1 MNFRMIGQVVGRV
14 LCIEAALML
23 LPMIAAVIYD
33 ESPVPFLITIGITG
47 GIGLVMW
54 RVRAKSGGITA
65 RDGFLIVGLSWIA
78 MSLLGA
84 IPFVLTGDIPNY
96 IDALFE
102 TISGLTTTGAS
113 VVTSPESMTRGG
125 MFWRLFTHWIGGMGI
140 LVFVLAVLPMSG
152 NRSMHIMRAEVPGPT
167 VGKLV
172 PRIRKTASILYLL
185 YIALTLVETVL
196 LIAGGMSFYDAL
208 LHSFATAGT
217 GGLSTRALSIGYYN
231 SAYIDIVVGVFM
243 ILFGANFSLYYL
255 ILLGNIRTALR
266 NEELRW
272 FLGIIAFAVLTIAVD
287 IRNLYGGVGHALR
300 YSFFQVT
307 SIISTT
313 GFATADFNLWPE
325 YSKFLLVLLMCYEA
339 FSKLDGFTMR
349 ELFVSLA
356 CGLGYLLLAGK
367 LVEDDAFTQGTFV
380 LSACLLAAYALLLYA
395 WKKGKEKQPA
405 DSLPYQR
412 AIAIAV
418 LALVTFESTYNM
430 ALTSVSTTSRS
441 SYLESIPAYRE
452 LVARNEEKDSDFYR
466 YEKLSRVTKN
476 DGALAGY
483 PTASLFSST
492 SNAAVQDWY
501 DRMGMSESKVFYC
514 FDGQTPLSAALLN
527 VRYLFSRSDAEDSS
541 LYTLI
546 DEQDGVYLYKN
557 NKTLPAGF
565 ILQDGQNLSSSEFS
579 EETSDPFEVQNQMA
593 ASVSTSDPLFV
604 SIESEESGNQVFFDV
619 YTEGHYYAYCKSSK
633 IDTVSI
639 SSASVNKTYKK
650 VKYDYILDLGR
661 HEIGDHVTLTNDEDS
676 VLNAVVVRLDEAVLS
691 RTLQTLSEQPFTVD
705 SYDSSHVTGHVDVTK
720 AGRLI
725 LSIANEPGWTMKVD
739 GEAADYDVY
748 DGVFLSVPLTEGS
761 HTIELSYR
769 PAGLTTGLIVSLI
782 CLLVFIGI
790 GVAQK
795 RLGKKS

>member
-217 GGLSTRALSIGYYN
+217 GGLSTRALSIGFPSRNRSIGAYN

-272 FLGIIAFAVLTIAVD
+272 FLGVIAFSVITIAFD

-325 YSKFLLVLLMCYEA
+325 YSKFLLVLLM
-339 FSKLDGFTMR
+339 
-349 ELFVSLA
+349 FVGGSA
-356 CGLGYLLLAGK
+356 GGL
-367 LVEDDAFTQGTFV
+367 
-380 LSACLLAAYALLLYA
+380 
-395 WKKGKEKQPA
+395 
-405 DSLPYQR
+405 
-412 AIAIAV
+412 
-418 LALVTFESTYNM
+418 
-430 ALTSVSTTSRS
+430 
-441 SYLESIPAYRE
+441 
-452 LVARNEEKDSDFYR
+452 
-466 YEKLSRVTKN
+466 KLSRVMLLFKSCTIEVKKMLRPRCVEN
-476 DGALAGY
+476 VRLDGK
-483 PTASLFSST
+483 P
-492 SNAAVQDWY
+492 V
-501 DRMGMSESKVFYC
+501 
-514 FDGQTPLSAALLN
+514 DGQTVYNALT
-527 VRYLFSRSDAEDSS
+527 YFTF
-541 LYTLI
+541 YIIIMLI
-546 DEQDGVYLYKN
+546 
-557 NKTLPAGF
+557 A
-565 ILQDGQNLSSSEFS
+565 
-579 EETSDPFEVQNQMA
+579 
-593 ASVSTSDPLFV
+593 
-604 SIESEESGNQVFFDV
+604 
-619 YTEGHYYAYCKSSK
+619 
-633 IDTVSI
+633 
-639 SSASVNKTYKK
+639 
-650 VKYDYILDLGR
+650 
-661 HEIGDHVTLTNDEDS
+661 
-676 VLNAVVVRLDEAVLS
+676 
-691 RTLQTLSEQPFTVD
+691 
-705 SYDSSHVTGHVDVTK
+705 
-720 AGRLI
+720 
-725 LSIANEPGWTMKVD
+725 
-739 GEAADYDVY
+739 
-748 DGVFLSVPLTEGS
+748 
-761 HTIELSYR
+761 
-769 PAGLTTGLIVSLI
+769 GLIVSLDGLDFTTNFTAALSCLSNVGPGLSLVGPAGSFAIFSPLSKIVLMI
-782 CLLVFIGI
+782 CMLLG
-790 GVAQK
+790 
-795 RLGKKS
+795 RLEIFPLLLLFVPFTWRWK

>member
-96 IDALFE
+96 VDALFE

-272 FLGIIAFAVLTIAVD
+272 FLGIIAFAVLTIAFD

-325 YSKFLLVLLMCYEA
+325 YSKFLLVLLYE
-339 FSKLDGFTMR
+339 
-349 ELFVSLA
+349 
-356 CGLGYLLLAGK
+356 
-367 LVEDDAFTQGTFV
+367 
-380 LSACLLAAYALLLYA
+380 
-395 WKKGKEKQPA
+395 
-405 DSLPYQR
+405 
-412 AIAIAV
+412 
-418 LALVTFESTYNM
+418 
-430 ALTSVSTTSRS
+430 
-441 SYLESIPAYRE
+441 
-452 LVARNEEKDSDFYR
+452 
-466 YEKLSRVTKN
+466 
-476 DGALAGY
+476 
-483 PTASLFSST
+483 
-492 SNAAVQDWY
+492 
-501 DRMGMSESKVFYC
+501 
-514 FDGQTPLSAALLN
+514 
-527 VRYLFSRSDAEDSS
+527 
-541 LYTLI
+541 
-546 DEQDGVYLYKN
+546 DE
-557 NKTLPAGF
+557 
-565 ILQDGQNLSSSEFS
+565 
-579 EETSDPFEVQNQMA
+579 
-593 ASVSTSDPLFV
+593 
-604 SIESEESGNQVFFDV
+604 
-619 YTEGHYYAYCKSSK
+619 
-633 IDTVSI
+633 
-639 SSASVNKTYKK
+639 
-650 VKYDYILDLGR
+650 
-661 HEIGDHVTLTNDEDS
+661 
-676 VLNAVVVRLDEAVLS
+676 
-691 RTLQTLSEQPFTVD
+691 
-705 SYDSSHVTGHVDVTK
+705 
-720 AGRLI
+720 
-725 LSIANEPGWTMKVD
+725 
-739 GEAADYDVY
+739 
-748 DGVFLSVPLTEGS
+748 
-761 HTIELSYR
+761 
-769 PAGLTTGLIVSLI
+769 
-782 CLLVFIGI
+782 
-790 GVAQK
+790 
-795 RLGKKS
+795 

>member
-102 TISGLTTTGAS
+102 TVSGLTTTGAS

-272 FLGIIAFAVLTIAVD
+272 FLGIIAFAVLTIAFD

-325 YSKFLLVLLMCYEA
+325 YSKFLLVLLMFVGGCAGSTAGGLKVSRVMLLFKSCTIEV
-339 FSKLDGFTMR
+339 KKMLRPRCVENVRLDGKP
-349 ELFVSLA
+349 V
-356 CGLGYLLLAGK
+356 
-367 LVEDDAFTQGTFV
+367 
-380 LSACLLAAYALLLYA
+380 
-395 WKKGKEKQPA
+395 
-405 DSLPYQR
+405 
-412 AIAIAV
+412 
-418 LALVTFESTYNM
+418 
-430 ALTSVSTTSRS
+430 
-441 SYLESIPAYRE
+441 
-452 LVARNEEKDSDFYR
+452 
-466 YEKLSRVTKN
+466 
-476 DGALAGY
+476 
-483 PTASLFSST
+483 
-492 SNAAVQDWY
+492 
-501 DRMGMSESKVFYC
+501 
-514 FDGQTPLSAALLN
+514 DGQTVYNALTYFTFYIIIL
-527 VRYLFSRSDAEDSS
+527 
-541 LYTLI
+541 LI
-546 DEQDGVYLYKN
+546 
-557 NKTLPAGF
+557 A
-565 ILQDGQNLSSSEFS
+565 
-579 EETSDPFEVQNQMA
+579 
-593 ASVSTSDPLFV
+593 
-604 SIESEESGNQVFFDV
+604 
-619 YTEGHYYAYCKSSK
+619 
-633 IDTVSI
+633 
-639 SSASVNKTYKK
+639 
-650 VKYDYILDLGR
+650 
-661 HEIGDHVTLTNDEDS
+661 
-676 VLNAVVVRLDEAVLS
+676 
-691 RTLQTLSEQPFTVD
+691 
-705 SYDSSHVTGHVDVTK
+705 
-720 AGRLI
+720 
-725 LSIANEPGWTMKVD
+725 
-739 GEAADYDVY
+739 
-748 DGVFLSVPLTEGS
+748 
-761 HTIELSYR
+761 
-769 PAGLTTGLIVSLI
+769 GLIVSLDGLDFTTNFTAALSCLSNVGPGLSLVGPTGSFAIFSPLSKIVLMI
-782 CLLVFIGI
+782 CMLLG
-790 GVAQK
+790 
-795 RLGKKS
+795 RLEIFPLLLLFVPFTWRWK